1 MRIEVKCCR
10 RKYEEDNVDGP
21 LIGSEEDDAEDLG
34 VHEDKVIGNETEVVS
49 IFYEGPYRDA
59 FQV

>member
-1 MRIEVKCCR
+1 M
-10 RKYEEDNVDGP
+10 DGP